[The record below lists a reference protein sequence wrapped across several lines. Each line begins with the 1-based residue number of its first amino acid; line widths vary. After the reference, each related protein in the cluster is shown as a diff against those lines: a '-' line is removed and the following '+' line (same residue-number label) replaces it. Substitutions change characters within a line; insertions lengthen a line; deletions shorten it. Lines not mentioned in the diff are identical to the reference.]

1 MIWIKQVTNILIVD
15 GLQFIVVTNHARAD
29 TDQQASRQPFSQLGK
44 LNFPNQ

>member
-15 GLQFIVVTNHARAD
+15 GLPFIVVTIHAQ
-29 TDQQASRQPFSQLGK
+29 TDPDQEASRQPFSQLGK